1 MEAGVCLGVA
11 ILFHKGPALLLP
23 PPFCINTKC
32 QFAWASLPGNM
43 CNLEDLE
50 TLQEYKAIKT

>member
-11 ILFHKGPALLLP
+11 TLFHKDSSLLLP
-23 PPFCINTKC
+23 PPFCINTTC
-32 QFAWASLPGNM
+32 QFAWASPAGNR